1 MSDVKKKL
9 FKKLPLTESEESKK
23 GKLFIPR
30 RLSGENSRFIQ
41 WNKEQPIVDGE
52 RINQF
57 TLNGKKEGLWVEF
70 EKNKITSRIEYKNGL
85 WGGVYQTF
93 YLNGQIQYDG
103 QTKDGEFD
111 GLWKMYH
118 QNGNLKEIG
127 SYVDGK
133 PVGIW
138 KTYYPFNNQF
148 ENNNLLSS
156 IGNYI
161 NGKVDGLWVDYFMNG
176 KVSSKS
182 IYNMAKR
189 IAYISYNQDGGV
201 SSGINWK
208 DEYDNMVIKEQMED
222 KDNILKSFE
231 PKKELNPK
239 VWDEDDKLKKKIKDT
254 LVAIGQEFHKSLEV
268 EAPIEDIIFTG
279 SLANYNWSQYSDVDL
294 HVLIDFNEFDDKELI
309 KKYFDAKKAVW
320 NDNHNIKIKGYDV
333 ELYAQDKDEPHE
345 STGIYS
351 VMNDEWIKKPKPQDV
366 KIDRETIKK
375 KVRQFEIE
383 YNRIVESY
391 KEEKYEET
399 RKALDKL
406 KDKIKKYRKAGLDKG
421 GEMATENLVFKT
433 MRRSGLI
440 EKIYKLGLETTDKEY
455 TIETIDES
463 EHSKKGKLFIP
474 RRIDERLKEWNEMQP
489 IIDGKKINQYDL
501 TTRNM
506 IGRWGEGDINAGN
519 TINLFVTYWDVFK
532 DWDVF
537 NDPKEFDFSDSDNM
551 ENIYD
556 NMILRIKDSFP
567 GDILEYGPLGLMYF
581 DLTIPLKGKE
591 VWEEFKKLY
600 NEELPLTK
608 NINEGK
614 INDNID
620 DILKN
625 FKKTF
630 GLDIGFL
637 MTFGGGINALI
648 RNLTS
653 LIKQYTVQPLNS
665 FELTN
670 LVIAMIVVYLRKNKS
685 LKDFKNEMLSITAF
699 ATLIPAYSDLI
710 NSLLGNVDFME
721 AFMTI
726 IKSAGV
732 YTMLSH
738 FKSK

>member
-9 FKKLPLTESEESKK
+9 FKKLPLTELEQSKK

-30 RLSGENSRFIQ
+30 RLSGENSRFNQ
-41 WNKEQPIVDGE
+41 WNKEQPIVDGVQ
-52 RINQF
+52 INQY
-57 TLNGKKEGLWVEF
+57 TLNGKKDGLWVEF

-103 QTKDGEFD
+103 QTKDGELD

-127 SYVDGK
+127 SYVDSS

-176 KVSSKS
+176 KVAGKTIYDMSKK
-182 IYNMAKR
+182 IAHIFYNK
-189 IAYISYNQDGGV
+189 DGGV
-201 SSGINWK
+201 SESMNWK

-239 VWDEDDKLKKKIKDT
+239 VWDEDGKLKNKIKDT

-351 VMNDEWIKKPKPQDV
+351 VMNDEWVKKPKPQDV

-375 KVRQFEIE
+375 KVRQFESE

-463 EHSKKGKLFIP
+463 EHPKKGKLFIP

-519 TINLFVTYWDVFK
+519 TINLFVTYWDVF
-532 DWDVF
+532 
-537 NDPKEFDFSDSDNM
+537 NDSEEFDFSDSDNM
-551 ENIYD
+551 QNIYD

-567 GDILEYGPLGLMYF
+567 DDISEYGPLNLMYF